1 MIFIHFLIS
10 SVVENKKIE
19 MNELSKIELLALIKS
34 HNKNNDEKIKNIDK
48 LKKNEILQICQ
59 KYGINIHEPIVKT
72 KIIDLRNIAKADLHR
87 DVELFFLKQNKT
99 IPKTV
104 LQMRKK
110 DLIDFMELNEIQ
122 HYTKELLETETKMYQ
137 EHNFLKNV
145 IIYNIMRYDNI
156 DISQIPDT
164 RDSLEQFIVEN
175 KLDTNIHMMH
185 HYSVL
190 LFKLYDAYD
199 EFCTNTGEE
208 KLVDK
213 PKSFPKFISKL
224 TKFVSKNR

>member
-1 MIFIHFLIS
+1 
-10 SVVENKKIE
+10 

-59 KYGINIHEPIVKT
+59 KYGINMHGDIVRTKT
-72 KIIDLRNIAKADLHR
+72 IDLRNIAKADLHR

-104 LQMRKK
+104 LQMKK
-110 DLIDFMELNEIQ
+110 NDLIDFMELNEIQ
-122 HYTKELLETETKMYQ
+122 HYTKELLETEIKMYQ
-137 EHNFLKNV
+137 DHSFLKNV

-175 KLDTNIHMMH
+175 KLDANIHIMH

-208 KLVDK
+208 KKVDK

-224 TKFVSKNR
+224 TKFVGKNR

>member
-1 MIFIHFLIS
+1 
-10 SVVENKKIE
+10 
-19 MNELSKIELLALIKS
+19 MNELSKIELLVLIKNN
-34 HNKNNDEKIKNIDK
+34 NKNNDENIKNIDK

-59 KYGINIHEPIVKT
+59 KYGIDINEPIVKT

-87 DVELFFLKQNKT
+87 DIELFFLKQNKT

-122 HYTKELLETETKMYQ
+122 HYTKELLESETKMYQ
-137 EHNFLKNV
+137 DHTFLNNV

-164 RDSLEQFIVEN
+164 QDSLKQFIIEN
-175 KLDTNIHMMH
+175 KLDTNIYMMH

-199 EFCTNTGEE
+199 EFCTNTGGE
-208 KLVDK
+208 KIVDK
-213 PKSFPKFISKL
+213 PKSFPKFISNL
-224 TKFVSKNR
+224 TRFV